1 VRDETPRQTRL
12 TRHELAD
19 WLNTAETDGGPE
31 LGTRL
36 VRLIPV
42 AMTAAALGAAFL
54 VPETSTGAL
63 QRFLYGAEASLGEA
77 LMTFVPI
84 PPAIAATAV
93 MASAG
98 CRRDELHLIGSS
110 PATVIT
116 EARG

>member
-1 VRDETPRQTRL
+1 
-12 TRHELAD
+12 
-19 WLNTAETDGGPE
+19 
-31 LGTRL
+31 
-36 VRLIPV
+36 
-42 AMTAAALGAAFL
+42 LGAAFL
-54 VPETSTGAL
+54 VPETSAGAL
-63 QRFLYGAEASLGEA
+63 QRFLYGAGASLGEA

-110 PATVIT
+110 SATVIT